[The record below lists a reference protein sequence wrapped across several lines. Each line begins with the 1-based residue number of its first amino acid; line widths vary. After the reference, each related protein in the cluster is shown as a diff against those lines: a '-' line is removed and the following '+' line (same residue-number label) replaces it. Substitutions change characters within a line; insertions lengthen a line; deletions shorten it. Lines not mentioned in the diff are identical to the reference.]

1 VEAMT
6 TIMPGPD
13 QPMFDDLAPTTT
25 GPVSSPTSPT
35 RDRGPARDHD
45 RTRGRSGRSG
55 RRGRRGRASDAD
67 TGTRPVRGGRGRAR
81 GASHHPGQCQADGTR
96 LPLRTVTSPV
106 PLTRE
111 NVAHRVDVD
120 PTIALTEDMRV
131 LWDQAADESRRAA
144 RLYDTLAPYWGD
156 RENEFSDPDDGQLAD
171 MTIAAARRCSINQAH
186 RLIRR
191 AHRSVDLLPAVHER
205 LADGE
210 LPATWHEQILARTS
224 DFTDREMDL
233 VDEAISTWELTLAPE
248 QFLLELRRLVVMILD
263 LRETPP
269 YLDPAARRRVDL
281 MPPKD
286 DGTGTLQVTGPIP
299 ETLAYVRRLDQAA
312 RAIQAAQR
320 HALDARAD
328 AAMRGEQADV
338 VIPMDVDEF
347 VSATGRPLTLAQ
359 IRHQLVLTAEFD
371 TDGVHV
377 PAPAFRINLTI
388 PALTLLGDDNEPGV
402 LDGTIPVPADMARA
416 LAANDPVWYRVLT
429 DPCTGQFLPLPADRY
444 QATASMREHLRLR
457 GPVCSVPG
465 CGRPTGDW
473 IEFDHIQEY
482 DRTGN
487 GNGGPTAVENLHPLC
502 PIHHGLKTRQRIDP
516 VRQTPEQSPTR
527 THGTRWTLAERVD
540 MFIADTSDLT
550 IDETVTA
557 YQNAWQDHQT
567 RVAQHQRLHEQQHPP
582 RGDHPLENTSP
593 NPDPSTDPDPGPGS
607 SPPRDSLPPPPF

>member
-13 QPMFDDLAPTTT
+13 QPMFDGLAPTTT
-25 GPVSSPTSPT
+25 GPTDSLEHA
-35 RDRGPARDHD
+35 RGRGPARDHD

-144 RLYDTLAPYWGD
+144 RLYDTLAGYWGD

-171 MTIAAARRCSINQAH
+171 MTIAAARRCSIDQAH

-263 LRETPP
+263 LRQTPP

-281 MPPKD
+281 LPPKD

-299 ETLAYVRRLDQAA
+299 ETLAFARRLDQAA
-312 RAIQAAQR
+312 RAVHDAQQ
-320 HALDARAD
+320 HALDQRLH
-328 AAMRGEQADV
+328 AALDGKDTD
-338 VIPMDVDEF
+338 IPIPFDIDGS
-347 VSATGRPLTLAQ
+347 VSATSRPLTLAQ
-359 IRHQLVLTAEFD
+359 IRHHLVLTARFD
-371 TDGVHV
+371 TDGIHV
-377 PAPAFRINLTI
+377 PAPGFRINLTI
-388 PALTLLGDDNEPGV
+388 PALTLLGDDNEPGI

-416 LAANDPVWYRVLT
+416 LAANDPTWYRVLT
-429 DPCTGQFLPLPADRY
+429 DPCTGNSCRFPRTGTRPRTRCVNTSGYAVPCVPCPDAEGPPGTGPSSTTFRSTTGPA
-444 QATASMREHLRLR
+444 TGM
-457 GPVCSVPG
+457 V
-465 CGRPTGDW
+465 GRPPS
-473 IEFDHIQEY
+473 
-482 DRTGN
+482 RTSI
-487 GNGGPTAVENLHPLC
+487 PCV
-502 PIHHGLKTRQRIDP
+502 
-516 VRQTPEQSPTR
+516 
-527 THGTRWTLAERVD
+527 
-540 MFIADTSDLT
+540 
-550 IDETVTA
+550 
-557 YQNAWQDHQT
+557 
-567 RVAQHQRLHEQQHPP
+567 
-582 RGDHPLENTSP
+582 
-593 NPDPSTDPDPGPGS
+593 PSTTD
-607 SPPRDSLPPPPF
+607 